1 MKVASSKTRE
11 AAMERI
17 KEVQPLFSIEPERVF
32 DSEDPNADAE
42 GYIWVISVSLH
53 KDADKLYVGTRRQ
66 PPVRIHRA
74 AL

>member
-1 MKVASSKTRE
+1 MKVASFKTPE

-17 KEVQPLFSIEPERVF
+17 KEVQPLFSIKPERVF

-74 AL
+74 AP